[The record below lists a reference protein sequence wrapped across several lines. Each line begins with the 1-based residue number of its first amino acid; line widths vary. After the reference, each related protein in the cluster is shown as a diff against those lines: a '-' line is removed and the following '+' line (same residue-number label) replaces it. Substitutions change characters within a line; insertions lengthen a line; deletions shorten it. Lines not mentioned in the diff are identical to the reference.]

1 MYELASVL
9 QAALLKSYMEHSFSR
24 TFNILTYARS
34 NIRLMKITDIFCLF
48 VMQCL
53 NEIFEATLY
62 SVYVNTD

>member
-24 TFNILTYARS
+24 TFNLLTYVRS
-34 NIRLMKITDIFCLF
+34 NIRLMQITDIFYLF

-53 NEIFEATLY
+53 HEIVDTTLY
-62 SVYVNTD
+62 SVYVCTD